1 MWDQRTA
8 VPPILAGC
16 GKVRLSR
23 VARDGMEPSEA
34 GEIPALSRNGDAPDG
49 DTRPGMSPDAWPV
62 PTICPRRKGGS
73 SGIQPG
79 SRGGRRI
86 PLGPRRMI
94 MRSLTRRVPV
104 LAAAAALSVTAAACS
119 STQVSNTGATAA
131 RRRRPGFPVSLSA
144 ANGTVKVASRPHAIV
159 SLSPT
164 ATEMLYAIG
173 AGSQVKAV
181 DSLSD
186 YPPQAPQTKLSA
198 YQPNVEAIV
207 AEKPD
212 LVVESGDTGQ
222 LTKRLAAFSIPV
234 LELPAPTRVAGEY
247 TEFEQLGQATG
258 HLAQAQQEVAR
269 LRTQLHQIAAAA
281 PHHAKPL
288 TYYYELDQTYY
299 SVTSSTFVGQLLAL
313 LGMKS
318 IADRASG
325 AAKSG
330 GYPQLSAEYV
340 LKANPDYII
349 LADTLCCHQDAAS
362 VAKRPGWSGLAAV
375 RDGHIIALNDDIAS
389 RWGPRVTDLLRTVET
404 AIAKGSSG

>member
-1 MWDQRTA
+1 
-8 VPPILAGC
+8 
-16 GKVRLSR
+16 
-23 VARDGMEPSEA
+23 
-34 GEIPALSRNGDAPDG
+34 
-49 DTRPGMSPDAWPV
+49 
-62 PTICPRRKGGS
+62 
-73 SGIQPG
+73 
-79 SRGGRRI
+79 
-86 PLGPRRMI
+86 
-94 MRSLTRRVPV
+94 MRSLTRRLAV
-104 LAAAAALSVTAAACS
+104 LAAAAALTVTAAACGGT
-119 STQVSNTGATAA
+119 TQASNSGATSGASPAA
-131 RRRRPGFPVSLSA
+131 SAAQAFPVSIAA
-144 ANGTVKVASRPHAIV
+144 ANGRVKVASRPTAIL

-186 YPPQAPQTKLSA
+186 YPPQAPRTKLSA

-234 LELPAPTRVAGEY
+234 LELPAPSNFAGEIS
-247 TEFEQLGQATG
+247 EFDELGQATG
-258 HLAQAQQEVAR
+258 HVNQARQEADRVG
-269 LRTQLHQIAAAA
+269 TELHRIAAAA

-313 LGMKS
+313 IGMKS
-318 IADRASG
+318 IADQASG

-330 GYPQLSAEYV
+330 GYPQLSAEYII
-340 LKANPDYII
+340 KANPDYII
-349 LADTLCCHQDAAS
+349 LADTVCCHQDAAT

-375 RDGHIIALNDDIAS
+375 KDGHIIGLNDDIAS

-404 AIAKGSSG
+404 AIAKDGGG